1 MSVTLTRRAFTLIEL
16 IIVITIMGMVASLV
30 SSRLSNLENNN
41 SVVLTPATLKNYL
54 SALHSTHRLDLLC
67 YENCTQCD
75 LWEGDKKIRTSLV
88 LENKAPLK
96 PHRFNRYGHLIPA
109 DPAIRQDTEGMRS
122 GCFEFSLYPDGTTT
136 PLILESDGHFIAY
149 PPLSEAPISGN
160 EEQLRTRLYD
170 TTLMNTGSYYG
181 SR

>member
-1 MSVTLTRRAFTLIEL
+1 MSVTHTRRAFTLIEL
-16 IIVITIMGMVASLV
+16 IIVIAIMGMVASLV
-30 SSRLSNLENNN
+30 SSRLSNLENDN
-41 SVVLTPATLKNYL
+41 SVVLTTETLKNYL

-75 LWEGDKKIRTSLV
+75 LWEGDKKIRTALL
-88 LENKAPLK
+88 LENKTPIT

-109 DPAIRQDTEGMRS
+109 DPAIRQDSGRMKS
-122 GCFEFSLYPDGTTT
+122 GCFAFSLYPDGRTT
-136 PLILESDGHFIAY
+136 PLILESEGHFIAY
-149 PPLSEAPISGN
+149 APLSEGVMSGN
-160 EEQLRTRLYD
+160 EEQLRAMLYD